1 MIGWR
6 RVFGLALLMAAVL
19 PSATHAA
26 SAVADQKTLV
36 QPDAA
41 PAVNLRL
48 SYENR
53 AIGQDGIIRDSYYT
67 DLMYRRPG
75 LVWIERELPEGVRE
89 SKEHDHE
96 HASPHAGHAHNEAQG
111 APLVIRRDANTGKVA
126 VQVVLHNLKRVID
139 VELAHYGNVGYG
151 GSWTAAYWLLDPAAL
166 SRMEKQGPVVDGIQH
181 YLLQQGE
188 RTTKVAWDVAGQYAR
203 SIEQRDEYGTSIQRM
218 TATPFA
224 DPQTLPWQQLADY
237 QRGDYSD
244 LLD

>member
-1 MIGWR
+1 MIHWR
-6 RVFGLALLMAAVL
+6 GIFSLALLMAVAL
-19 PSATHAA
+19 PLQAQT
-26 SAVADQKTLV
+26 TV
-36 QPDAA
+36 QPAAA

-53 AIGQDGIIRDSYYT
+53 SIGHDGIIRDSRYT
-67 DLMYRRPG
+67 DLMYRRAG

-89 SKEHDHE
+89 SEAHGHDDR
-96 HASPHAGHAHNEAQG
+96 ASPHAGHAHNEAQG
-111 APLVIRRDANTGKVA
+111 APLLIRRDAETGKVS
-126 VQVVLHNLKRVID
+126 VQTVLHNLRRVID

-151 GSWTAAYWLLDPAAL
+151 GSWAAAYWLIEPAAL
-166 SRMEKQGPVVDGIQH
+166 SRMEKQGPEQQGIQH
-181 YLLQQGE
+181 YLLQKGE

-203 SIEQRDEYGTSIQRM
+203 SIEQSDSHGTSVQRM

-224 DPQTLPWQQLADY
+224 DPQSLPWQQLADY